1 MYLLHFL
8 KEVILLCIV
17 THLGRGLAEGH
28 KGRLAEFE
36 RFELKLNQC
45 LSSSAIKT
53 KFEQHHSRGTEI
65 IMELEELLRSEDNFI
80 ISRK

>member
-1 MYLLHFL
+1 M
-8 KEVILLCIV
+8 KETVLNIV
-17 THLGRGLAEGH
+17 LLGRGLADGH

-45 LSSSAIKT
+45 LSSSAIQT

-65 IMELEELLRSEDNFI
+65 ILELEELLRSEDSFI
-80 ISRK
+80 VSRK